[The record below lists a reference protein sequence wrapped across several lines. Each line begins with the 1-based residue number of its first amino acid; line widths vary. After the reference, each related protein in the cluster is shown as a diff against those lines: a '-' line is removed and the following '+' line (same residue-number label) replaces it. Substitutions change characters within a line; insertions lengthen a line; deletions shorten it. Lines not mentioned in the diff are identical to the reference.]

1 MKKIVFVLTTA
12 LIIGMGTMSAQNKFK
27 AAQSKT
33 GTTTTKTKTEAKA
46 PATKVQTTTKTE
58 AKAPATKVQTTN
70 KFETKAQSTKVEA
83 KTAAPKTA
91 ERKPAL
97 KAQPIGKAKAAVA
110 TEGKTATKAAAKP
123 AAKKVAAAKPVDVGT
138 FNGTWA
144 NSYSD
149 GIGGMVTDYLELTV
163 DTTTGIAKGMYKD
176 ENGDGRAVSGKLQG
190 NRLVMTYDADG
201 DEFATINIINANTLK
216 LEGFTGTFKRVEDM
230 NSAPKVDIAI
240 PVDQAPVDPAY
251 QEVKKYLQGDN

>member
-33 GTTTTKTKTEAKA
+33 GTTTTKT
-46 PATKVQTTTKTE
+46 E

-70 KFETKAQSTKVEA
+70 KFATKAPVAKTDEKVQA
-83 KTAAPKTA
+83 TKTAAPKSA
-91 ERKPAL
+91 EIKT
-97 KAQPIGKAKAAVA
+97 QPIGKTKATFAND
-110 TEGKTATKAAAKP
+110 GKATKATAKP

-163 DTTTGIAKGMYKD
+163 DTTTGTAKGMYKD
-176 ENGDGRAVSGKLQG
+176 ENGDGRAVSGKLVG

-201 DEFATINIINANTLK
+201 DEFATINIINTNTLK
-216 LEGFTGTFKRVEDM
+216 LEGFTGTFKRVEDK

-251 QEVKKYLQGDN
+251 QEVKKYLQGDD